1 MVPIHLFNIQ
11 NFFLILYMCTHLV
24 SKTMSVTLC
33 THFGFPN
40 FKNILW
46 KSFLK
51 KVMATESFHSKGL
64 KGLATLASG
73 CHSGKFSV
81 CVHILV

>member
-40 FKNILW
+40 FKNIFGEVFPQIGNGYRILSFERIKGIGDPCLW
-46 KSFLK
+46 MSLR
-51 KVMATESFHSKGL
+51 
-64 KGLATLASG
+64 
-73 CHSGKFSV
+73 
-81 CVHILV
+81 